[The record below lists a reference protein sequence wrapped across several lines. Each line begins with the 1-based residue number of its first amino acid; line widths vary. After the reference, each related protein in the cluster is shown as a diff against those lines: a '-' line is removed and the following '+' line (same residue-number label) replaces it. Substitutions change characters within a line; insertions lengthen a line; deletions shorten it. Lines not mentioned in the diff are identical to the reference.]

1 MATGGVLNITFVGR
15 FRTQAASS
23 RGPEFLRLAN
33 ALSMLYFANSE
44 ERRLL
49 DAMLLAAQR

>member
-1 MATGGVLNITFVGR
+1 MATRGVLNITFAGR

-23 RGPEFLRLAN
+23 RDPEFLRLAN
-33 ALSMLYFANSE
+33 AWSMLYSANS

-49 DAMLLAAQR
+49 DAMLLATQR